1 MKKIIYTLFSL
12 LSGVTLISCSK
23 DFTET
28 QFFQE
33 KQAQPLTSVE
43 ELTSFVNGTY
53 ARMRDVNYLGAY
65 YLAYGEVRS
74 DEMYNLQ
81 KYGRLVETG
90 DYTLIASKRDPRY
103 TWEHIYRV
111 VANANF
117 IIATSENLTWL
128 RSTDATAIANQVKN
142 LKAQAY
148 AIRGIA
154 FFDLLRLYGQKYVEN
169 GTGLGI
175 PIPTVYNPTARSSRP
190 TIEQTENQIETDFA
204 KALELFQDVA
214 TYQGV
219 TLDDLVNTSDKTAI
233 SPLAVKLYQSRF
245 YLYKENWAQVRTLSL
260 EILNSGKYAIMPS
273 ADLLASF
280 VKPSATNSIF
290 ELAVGVNGSLGT
302 DSYEYLLNS
311 GGYGDL
317 LLTPAA
323 VALYDNADVR
333 KSLLVEDDGDYYLD
347 NKFPDLKSQTN
358 VKLARV
364 EEVYLNLVE
373 AYLRENDET
382 NALTYYNRLRT
393 QRGLSA
399 SANVT
404 FEDFRNE
411 KLRELVGEGFRY
423 WDLLR
428 WSKIDNTFVIPQY
441 NKTGVSDP
449 TKNKTVPN
457 DLFAF
462 PIPQT
467 EIDSPYSDVAQNP
480 GY

>member
-1 MKKIIYTLFSL
+1 
-12 LSGVTLISCSK
+12 
-23 DFTET
+23 
-28 QFFQE
+28 
-33 KQAQPLTSVE
+33 
-43 ELTSFVNGTY
+43 
-53 ARMRDVNYLGAY
+53 
-65 YLAYGEVRS
+65 
-74 DEMYNLQ
+74 
-81 KYGRLVETG
+81 
-90 DYTLIASKRDPRY
+90 
-103 TWEHIYRV
+103 
-111 VANANF
+111 
-117 IIATSENLTWL
+117 
-128 RSTDATAIANQVKN
+128 
-142 LKAQAY
+142 
-148 AIRGIA
+148 
-154 FFDLLRLYGQKYVEN
+154 
-169 GTGLGI
+169 
-175 PIPTVYNPTARSSRP
+175 
-190 TIEQTENQIETDFA
+190 
-204 KALELFQDVA
+204 
-214 TYQGV
+214 
-219 TLDDLVNTSDKTAI
+219 
-233 SPLAVKLYQSRF
+233 
-245 YLYKENWAQVRTLSL
+245 
-260 EILNSGKYAIMPS
+260 MPS

-323 VALYDNADVR
+323 VALYDNADIR